1 METEKKNKM
10 RMIVRDV
17 MSQKVESLIENDIF
31 MDNEVRDRIF
41 DSLPSDLEID
51 DEIEECLLNGE
62 DGWIS
67 NKVCEMFIDTLTDSF
82 MNRFETK

>member
-62 DGWIS
+62 MVGFLI
-67 NKVCEMFIDTLTDSF
+67 KFVKCLLTLSPTHL
-82 MNRFETK
+82 